1 MEGLPEAVCARFYE
15 AHPVHAGATGASLA
29 RSMTAASGIGALLEH
44 VEIDDWAF
52 APCGYSMNGSR
63 GAFYYTIHVTPEL
76 AFSYAS
82 FETNDPAFRAPGRV
96 AAVVAAFAP
105 ATCTLTLTSRRRD
118 RCTLPAYELE
128 GMRCTLHEVVPLDP
142 NGNVSVGCLSFVSA
156 DTAAKAAE
164 AEAAEMPVATPKAIR
179 IDAEDASSEA
189 SSEDTCELP
198 TEIVPEVSP

>member
-1 MEGLPEAVCARFYE
+1 ME
-15 AHPVHAGATGASLA
+15 
-29 RSMTAASGIGALLEH
+29 AAAAE
-44 VEIDDWAF
+44 
-52 APCGYSMNGSR
+52 
-63 GAFYYTIHVTPEL
+63 
-76 AFSYAS
+76 
-82 FETNDPAFRAPGRV
+82 RV
-96 AAVVAAFAP
+96 
-105 ATCTLTLTSRRRD
+105 
-118 RCTLPAYELE
+118 
-128 GMRCTLHEVVPLDP
+128 EVVPLDP